1 MQDWPD
7 HLPLPPFVVVDY
19 DTEGAANDEIGH
31 FDIGNTEA
39 EALCRSDTP
48 TVFESLP
55 DALSP
60 RAVLAALD
68 EPVQDDMPAP
78 LAIARRL
85 RQAIL
90 DLDADINAAERSPT
104 GDDYNDIYLQAN
116 CGLIELLKPL
126 GDPST
131 SANSAFSTI
140 VRGHGFG
147 SSSRMPRPQGLA
159 PHQQPGAFPWRTTTT
174 KPLAFSCLIKSLQSS
189 PRCSAG

>member
-1 MQDWPD
+1 MSRNPSFAVVLQGGLVQAIVVQDWPD

-19 DTEGAANDEIGH
+19 DTEGAADDEIVR

-60 RAVLAALD
+60 RIVLAALD
-68 EPVQDDMPAP
+68 EPVLDDMPEP
-78 LAIARRL
+78 LAIARRV

-90 DLDADINAAERSPT
+90 DLDADINTAERSPN

-116 CGLIELLKPL
+116 CGLIELLKSL
-126 GDPST
+126 GDPT
-131 SANSAFSTI
+131 D
-140 VRGHGFG
+140 FG
-147 SSSRMPRPQGLA
+147 E
-159 PHQQPGAFPWRTTTT
+159 
-174 KPLAFSCLIKSLQSS
+174 
-189 PRCSAG
+189 